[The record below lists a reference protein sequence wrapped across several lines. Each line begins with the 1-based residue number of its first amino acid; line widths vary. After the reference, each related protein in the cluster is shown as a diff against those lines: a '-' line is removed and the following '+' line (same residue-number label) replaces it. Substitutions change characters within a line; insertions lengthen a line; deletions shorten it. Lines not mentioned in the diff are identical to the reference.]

1 MRKKVRK
8 MEEIKVMDLMEK
20 FINSSITEMDFSCP
34 DFSLKLTK
42 GTAALMPIVKEPILA
57 APIASAPAETAVE
70 TENADYITSPLVG
83 TFYQASSPEAQAFVK
98 VGQKVAKGQ
107 TVCILEAMK
116 MFSEVP
122 APFDC
127 VIEECLV
134 NDGAQ
139 VGYDAPLFKVK
150 RG

>member
-1 MRKKVRK
+1 

-20 FINSSITEMDFSCP
+20 FINSSIMEMDFSCP
-34 DFSLKLTK
+34 EFSLKLSK
-42 GTAALMPIVKEPILA
+42 AAAA
-57 APIASAPAETAVE
+57 APIVMSQPAAAAPVMIPQAETLAAE
-70 TENADYITSPLVG
+70 PEKAEYITAPLVG
-83 TFYQASSPEAQAFVK
+83 TFYQASSPEAHAFVK
-98 VGQKVAKGQ
+98 VGQKVSKGQ
-107 TVCILEAMK
+107 TVCLLEAMK

-127 VIEECLV
+127 IIEECLV
-134 NDGAQ
+134 TDGAQ

>member
-1 MRKKVRK
+1 

-20 FINSSITEMDFSCP
+20 FINSSIMEMDFSCP
-34 DFSLKLTK
+34 EFSLKLSK
-42 GTAALMPIVKEPILA
+42 AAAAVPIVMSQPAAAAPVMIPQAETLA
-57 APIASAPAETAVE
+57 AEPEKAE
-70 TENADYITSPLVG
+70 YITAPLVG

-98 VGQKVAKGQ
+98 VGQKVSKGQ
-107 TVCILEAMK
+107 TVCLLEAMK

-127 VIEECLV
+127 IIEECLV
-134 NDGAQ
+134 TDGAQ

>member
-1 MRKKVRK
+1 

-20 FINSSITEMDFSCP
+20 FINSSIMEMDFSCS
-34 DFSLKLTK
+34 DFSLKLSK
-42 GTAALMPIVKEPILA
+42 GAVAA
-57 APIASAPAETAVE
+57 APIVMSQPTAAAPVMIPQAETLAAEPEKVE
-70 TENADYITSPLVG
+70 YITAPLVG

-98 VGQKVAKGQ
+98 VGQKVSKGQ
-107 TVCILEAMK
+107 TVCLLEAMK

-127 VIEECLV
+127 IIEECLV
-134 NDGAQ
+134 TDGAQ

>member
-1 MRKKVRK
+1 

-20 FINSSITEMDFSCP
+20 FINYSIMEMDFSCP
-34 DFSLKLTK
+34 EFSLKLSK
-42 GTAALMPIVKEPILA
+42 AAAAVPIVMSQPAAAAPVMIPQAETLA
-57 APIASAPAETAVE
+57 AEPEKAE
-70 TENADYITSPLVG
+70 YITAPLVG
-83 TFYQASSPEAQAFVK
+83 TFYQASSPEAQAFVR
-98 VGQKVAKGQ
+98 VGQKVSKGQ
-107 TVCILEAMK
+107 TVCLLEAMK

-127 VIEECLV
+127 IIEECLV
-134 NDGAQ
+134 TDGAQ

>member
-1 MRKKVRK
+1 
-8 MEEIKVMDLMEK
+8 MEK
-20 FINSSITEMDFSCP
+20 FINSSITKNGFFLPGFQPEIIKEVQS
-34 DFSLKLTK
+34 
-42 GTAALMPIVKEPILA
+42 AAVAPVQLQAA
-57 APIASAPAETAVE
+57 APIAVQPAETAKAPE
-70 TENADYITSPLVG
+70 EKAEYITAPLVG
-83 TFYQASSPEAQAFVK
+83 TFYQASSPEAEAFVK
-98 VGQKVAKGQ
+98 PGQKVAKGQ
-107 TVCILEAMK
+107 TVCLLEAMK

-134 NDGAQ
+134 SDGAQ

>member
-1 MRKKVRK
+1 
-8 MEEIKVMDLMEK
+8 MEKIKVMDLMEK
-20 FINSSITEMDFSCP
+20 FINSSITKMDFSCQ
-34 DFSLKLTK
+34 DFSLKLSK
-42 GTAALMPIVKEPILA
+42 EVQSAAVAPVQLQAA
-57 APIASAPAETAVE
+57 APIAVQPAETAKAPE
-70 TENADYITSPLVG
+70 EKAEYITAPLVG
-83 TFYQASSPEAQAFVK
+83 TFYQASSPEAEAFVK
-98 VGQKVAKGQ
+98 PGQKVAKGQ
-107 TVCILEAMK
+107 TVCLLEAMK

-134 NDGAQ
+134 SDGAQ

>member
-1 MRKKVRK
+1 

-20 FINSSITEMDFSCP
+20 FINSSIMEMDFSCP
-34 DFSLKLTK
+34 EFSLKLSK
-42 GTAALMPIVKEPILA
+42 AAAA
-57 APIASAPAETAVE
+57 APIVMSQPAAAAPVMIPQAETLAAE
-70 TENADYITSPLVG
+70 PEKAEYITAPLVG
-83 TFYQASSPEAQAFVK
+83 TFYQASSPEAQAFVR
-98 VGQKVAKGQ
+98 VGQKVSKGQ
-107 TVCILEAMK
+107 TVCLLEAMK

-127 VIEECLV
+127 IIEECLV
-134 NDGAQ
+134 TDGAQ